1 MKSVVKSIRFPKTIL
16 EDVHPIMKKNNLN
29 FTEFVIEAIK
39 TYIRVLNYTD
49 GIKKSFGA
57 WENGAHPELKKGVN
71 SYIRNM
77 RKSRNI

>member
-39 TYIRVLNYTD
+39 TYIRALNYTD
-49 GIKKSFGA
+49 GIKNSFGA
-57 WENGAHPELKKGVN
+57 WENGDHPELKKGAN